1 MKIIEMVIDEN
12 DQDSGIDAV
21 SLVEDPAIQLNFVA
35 LNKQNKVELAEVDQE
50 KRILMGAALVPNKPI
65 YRNQGG
71 EEFYIYFTQKT
82 VRRAS
87 ELFFKRG
94 YQNNVTEDHA
104 IALDNNTVV
113 ESWIKEDEVH
123 DKSVKFGLEAPIGTW
138 LISMKIEDEETYK
151 KAKDGTLKGFSIE
164 GFFADALTVQ
174 QSKEK
179 PAPVEAIKK
188 MLSQIKTD

>member
-12 DQDSGIDAV
+12 DHESGIDAV

-35 LNKQNKVELAEVDQE
+35 LNKHQEVKLAEVDGE

-113 ESWIKEDEVH
+113 ESWIKEHEAH
-123 DKSVKFGLEAPIGTW
+123 DKSVAFGLEAPVGTW
-138 LISMKIEDEETYK
+138 FISMKIEDEETYK

-164 GFFADALTVQ
+164 GFFADALSVK
-174 QSKEK
+174 QSAEK
-179 PAPVEAIKK
+179 PTPIETIKK
-188 MLSQIKTD
+188 MLNEIETE

>member
-12 DQDSGIDAV
+12 DHESGIDAV

-35 LNKQNKVELAEVDQE
+35 LNKHQEVKLAEVDGE

-71 EEFYIYFTQKT
+71 EEFYIYFTKKT

-113 ESWIKEDEVH
+113 ESWIKEHEAH
-123 DKSVKFGLEAPIGTW
+123 DKSVAFGLDAPVGTW
-138 LISMKIEDEETYK
+138 FISMKIEDEETYK

-164 GFFADALTVQ
+164 GFFADALSVK
-174 QSKEK
+174 QSADK
-179 PAPVEAIKK
+179 PSPIEVIKK
-188 MLSQIKTD
+188 MLDEIKTE